1 MDSMVYDVAIVGLG
15 PAGSTLARMLNKD
28 VKVIAF
34 DKKNDRDDSFKKP
47 CGGLLAPDAQKNFAM
62 FGMTLPKDILV
73 DPQIFSVKT

>member
-34 DKKNDRDDSFKKP
+34 D
-47 CGGLLAPDAQKNFAM
+47 
-62 FGMTLPKDILV
+62 
-73 DPQIFSVKT
+73 